1 MEIHLIVK
9 GFIIGFS
16 IAAPVGPIGVLC
28 IQRTLSNGY
37 YSGLLTGLGAATADA
52 VYGLGAAMGL
62 TAISDFMI
70 RQKFWFG
77 LIGGLFLCYLGV
89 RSFCLKSNRSTLTS
103 KKNSC
108 IRDYG
113 STFFLTLTNPMTILF
128 FIGIF
133 SGFNVIGAFNRST
146 TAAILVLGVFIG
158 SGLWW
163 FFLSSVTC
171 VFRSRIPIN
180 LTSIINRV
188 AGIVIII
195 FGLITLFKNGFTDV

>member
-1 MEIHLIVK
+1 MEFHILLK

-28 IQRTLSNGY
+28 IQRTLNNGY

-52 VYGLGAAMGL
+52 VYGLGAAFGL
-62 TAISDFMI
+62 TVISDFMI
-70 RQKFWFG
+70 TQKFWFS
-77 LIGGLFLCYLGV
+77 LIGGLFLCCLGIRAFRIKSD
-89 RSFCLKSNRSTLTS
+89 RSIGTS
-103 KKNSC
+103 KKNSFA
-108 IRDYG
+108 RDYG

-133 SGFNVIGAFNRST
+133 SGFDVIGEFNRST

-163 FFLSSVTC
+163 FSLSSVTR
-171 VFRSRIPIN
+171 VFRSRVPIN
-180 LTSIINRV
+180 LTSVINRV
-188 AGIVIII
+188 AGIVIIV
-195 FGLITLFKNGFTDV
+195 FGLITLFKNGFTDI